1 MTQVAVTDKTYWFT
15 VGCQLSTAIQEKPN
29 WRVGMDA
36 MDVSAVL
43 EFPKRGQ
50 ARASELA
57 VRRLERIYR
66 KVFGD

>member
-1 MTQVAVTDKTYWFT
+1 MTQAAVTDKTYWFT
-15 VGCQLSTAIQEKPN
+15 VGCQLSTAIQEKQN
-29 WRVGMDA
+29 WRAGMEA
-36 MDVSAVL
+36 ADVAAVL